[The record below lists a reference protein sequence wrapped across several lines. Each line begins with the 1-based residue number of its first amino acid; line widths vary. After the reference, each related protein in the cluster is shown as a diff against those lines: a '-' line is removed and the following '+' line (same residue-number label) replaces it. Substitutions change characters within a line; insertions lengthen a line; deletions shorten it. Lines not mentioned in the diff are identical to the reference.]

1 MRGIELEIIG
11 GYEELSELK
20 NLRVLDVSGE
30 RYSNVELWVIRGLL
44 QAEVRI
50 ENLEFLDC
58 SMTFFEDH
66 ELKEF
71 VENHPKLKTV
81 AAISTR
87 CDNLHIPTIDLL
99 NNNSTDSTIKSLEYA
114 VTNDRKDLTEV
125 CIRFI
130 TDKLDRIHDQ
140 LNDSEISGFLNV
152 LRYALIESKYE
163 LIKCLAIQ
171 CFATSSFFETERFFK
186 SFWLEITGIVE
197 LLFTSCKHL
206 KRSEIRR
213 KIAISWILT
222 VSERM
227 VDLLKFGNILQDRL
241 LNFIIEKTIELS
253 CQSPGN
259 IRKVSSIFIETNRFM
274 SLDQYT
280 AISNNK
286 TVIKEL
292 FDFSH
297 RLITLDPSSYKQVM
311 EVIVRCLNQA
321 SESTLNY
328 LVSNC
333 QAVEKCYEQVM
344 IVFQSPST
352 DSQNNLSKIV
362 LKLMSV
368 LNLNYPDEKAK
379 ALTSC
384 SILSLLLAKSLVDD
398 REYVNTILGEFND
411 SWGRSKILAYQ
422 NITEVMNAI
431 FTSEYSTDESIR
443 FGLMLTSTF
452 VNAKICE
459 STEYW
464 NWVRTT
470 LEYIRNNEMC
480 TKKTRESASAVLNEM
495 STIEKKWISH

>member
-1 MRGIELEIIG
+1 MRGLELEIND

-44 QAEVRI
+44 QAQVRI
-50 ENLEFLDC
+50 ENLELLDC

-66 ELKEF
+66 ELREF

-99 NNNSTDSTIKSLEYA
+99 NNNSIDSTIKSLEYA
-114 VTNDRKDLTEV
+114 ITNDRKDLTEV

-197 LLFTSCKHL
+197 LLFTS
-206 KRSEIRR
+206 
-213 KIAISWILT
+213 
-222 VSERM
+222 
-227 VDLLKFGNILQDRL
+227 
-241 LNFIIEKTIELS
+241 
-253 CQSPGN
+253 
-259 IRKVSSIFIETNRFM
+259 
-274 SLDQYT
+274 
-280 AISNNK
+280 
-286 TVIKEL
+286 
-292 FDFSH
+292 
-297 RLITLDPSSYKQVM
+297 LITLDPSSYKQVM
-311 EVIVRCLNQA
+311 ELIVRCLNQA

-333 QAVEKCYEQVM
+333 QAVEKCYEKVM
-344 IVFQSPST
+344 IVSQSPST
-352 DSQNNLSKIV
+352 DSQKNLSKIV
-362 LKLMSV
+362 LRLMSV

-384 SILSLLLAKSLVDD
+384 SILSLLLAKNLVDD
-398 REYVNTILGEFND
+398 REYINTVIGEFND

-470 LEYIRNNEMC
+470 LEYIGNNEMC

-495 STIEKKWISH
+495 STIEKK